1 VILPEEWKV
10 LADKLRLRREEKG
23 LSVLQVS
30 LLTNVSPSKLRK
42 MEEGDFVNVDADV
55 YVRNYLR
62 RLSGVLELPYEEL
75 LSLYEEGKK
84 KCMPQSKMCEE
95 RANKKARREIVMVV
109 LLGIVSFLAVFLAIE
124 CVRLRESFPAV
135 LVTEEPV
142 LLNGKEVVG
151 TVGLKQGKYIV
162 EGGRNVIIKTLSEE
176 WHVNL
181 SRFEV
186 TVTWEK

>member
-1 VILPEEWKV
+1 MILPEEWKV

-42 MEEGDFVNVDADV
+42 MEEGNFASVDADV
-55 YVRNYLR
+55 YVRNYLK

-75 LSLYEEGKK
+75 LSLYEEGKR
-84 KCMPQSKMCEE
+84 KCMPQNEMCEE
-95 RANKKARREIVMVV
+95 RVNKKARREIAMVV
-109 LLGIVSFLAVFLAIE
+109 LLGIVFFLSVFLAIE

-162 EGGRNVIIKTLSEE
+162 EGGGNVIIKTLSEE

>member
-1 VILPEEWKV
+1 
-10 LADKLRLRREEKG
+10 
-23 LSVLQVS
+23 
-30 LLTNVSPSKLRK
+30 LTNVSPSKLRK
-42 MEEGDFVNVDADV
+42 MEEGNFAGVDADV

-75 LSLYEEGKK
+75 LSLYEEGKR
-84 KCMPQSKMCEE
+84 KCMPQNEMCEE
-95 RANKKARREIVMVV
+95 RVNKKARREIAMVV
-109 LLGIVSFLAVFLAIE
+109 LLGIVFFLSVFLAIE

-162 EGGRNVIIKTLSEE
+162 EGGGNVIIKTLSEE

>member
-1 VILPEEWKV
+1 MILPEEWKV

-42 MEEGDFVNVDADV
+42 MEEGNFASVDADV
-55 YVRNYLR
+55 YVRNYLK

-75 LSLYEEGKK
+75 LSLYEEGKR
-84 KCMPQSKMCEE
+84 KCMPQNEMCEE
-95 RANKKARREIVMVV
+95 RVNKKARREIAMVV
-109 LLGIVSFLAVFLAIE
+109 LLGIVFFLAVFLAIE

-162 EGGRNVIIKTLSEE
+162 EGGGNVIIKTLSEE